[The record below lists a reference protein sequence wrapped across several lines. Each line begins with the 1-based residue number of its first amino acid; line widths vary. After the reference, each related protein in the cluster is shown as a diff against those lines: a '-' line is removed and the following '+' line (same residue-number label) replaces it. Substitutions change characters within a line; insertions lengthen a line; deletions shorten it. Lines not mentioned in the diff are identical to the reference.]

1 MKDSTAT
8 PSMNLFF
15 NMMTAQF
22 YEFLWKWWRFVLM
35 KHCAY
40 TLLNRHSVRQWQPY
54 VTWHCFNKCGLVHF
68 IRIWHNNN
76 GTILDSLLLW
86 AFALQKVTDSSWPCS
101 FNNVCLIWLGGA
113 TLLVLFLPSWTLVW
127 NLLFLTYQLH
137 VIVYIIWIEYH
148 DHVFKAINSKVE

>member
-68 IRIWHNNN
+68 IRIWHNNESN
-76 GTILDSLLLW
+76 TIM
-86 AFALQKVTDSSWPCS
+86 S
-101 FNNVCLIWLGGA
+101 F
-113 TLLVLFLPSWTLVW
+113 
-127 NLLFLTYQLH
+127 LLFKRSQIPVGLGWSIMCVLSDLEVLPCWFYSSQVGH
-137 VIVYIIWIEYH
+137 YFGIFYFWP
-148 DHVFKAINSKVE
+148 INYTLSFL